1 VTDSSA
7 QLTYKKIFYFWLP
20 LAATWIMMSVEG
32 PFLAA
37 LIARSSEPTFN
48 LAAYGVAYS
57 LALIIEAPIIM
68 IMSASIALVKNSQS
82 FYKLRNYTYAANGL
96 ITLVMLIVITPPVF
110 YFITEDLIGL
120 PVEVSTLTHIAT
132 IILIPWPGAI
142 GYRRFYQGILINNNL
157 TRRVAYGTVIRLL
170 SMSFCATV
178 LYISD
183 FVEGVVVGAA
193 SLSFAVI
200 MEAVAVRFMVRTTV
214 KKIKSDVS
222 SSGQILTYKEINK
235 FYYPLALTS
244 FIGLGVRTTVKK
256 IKSDE
261 SSSGQILTYKEIN
274 KFYYPLALTS
284 FIGLGVQPLVTFF
297 VGQSRMAIESLAV
310 LPVVTSFVFVF
321 RALGLSYQEVIIA
334 LIGERKEKFNPLL
347 NFAIVLAVI
356 LVSVLALFAFT
367 PLADFWF
374 ITVSGL
380 SEPLAEFAHLP
391 LMIMFFFP
399 ALTVLISVQ
408 RGVLVAA
415 KNTKP
420 ITAGTVTEFVTIV
433 ILLLILISNMN
444 LVGAVAAVIAIIAGR
459 LAANMYLMPATIKSI
474 KSE

>member
-1 VTDSSA
+1 MTDSSA

-37 LIARSSEPTFN
+37 LIARSSEPKFN

-68 IMSASIALVKNSQS
+68 MMSASIALVKDSQS
-82 FYKLRNYTYAANGL
+82 FYKLRNFTYAANGL

-170 SMSFCATV
+170 SMSLCAAI
-178 LYISD
+178 LFISD

-200 MEAVAVRFMVRTTV
+200 MEAIAVRFMVRTTV
-214 KKIKSDVS
+214 KKIKSEDSFSEKV
-222 SSGQILTYKEINK
+222 LTY
-235 FYYPLALTS
+235 
-244 FIGLGVRTTVKK
+244 R
-256 IKSDE
+256 
-261 SSSGQILTYKEIN
+261 EIN

-297 VGQSRMAIESLAV
+297 VGQSRMALESLAV

-334 LIGERKEKFNPLL
+334 LIGEKKEKFKPLL

-356 LVSVLALFAFT
+356 LVAVPALFAFT

-380 SEPLAEFAHLP
+380 SESLADFAHLP

-399 ALTVLISVQ
+399 ALTVLISIQ

-433 ILLLILISNMN
+433 LMLMILISNMN
-444 LVGAVAAVIAIIAGR
+444 LVGAVAAVIAIVTGR
-459 LAANMYLMPATIKSI
+459 LASNIYLMRSTVRSLKN
-474 KSE
+474 

>member
-37 LIARSSEPTFN
+37 LIARSSEPKFN

-82 FYKLRNYTYAANGL
+82 FYKLRDYTYAANGL
-96 ITLVMLIVITPPVF
+96 ITLLMLILVIPPVF
-110 YFITEDLIGL
+110 YFITESMIGL
-120 PVEVSTLTHIAT
+120 PREVSELTHIAT

-157 TRRVAYGTVIRLL
+157 TRRVAYGTVIRLI
-170 SMSFCATV
+170 SMLLCATV

-183 FVEGVVVGAA
+183 FVEGAVVGAA

-200 MEAVAVRFMVRTTV
+200 MEAIAIRFMVMTTI
-214 KKIKSDVS
+214 KKIKSEDS
-222 SSGQILTYKEINK
+222 SPEQVLTY
-235 FYYPLALTS
+235 
-244 FIGLGVRTTVKK
+244 R
-256 IKSDE
+256 
-261 SSSGQILTYKEIN
+261 EIN

-297 VGQSRMAIESLAV
+297 VGQSRMALESLAV

-334 LIGERKEKFNPLL
+334 LIGEKKEKFKPLL
-347 NFAIVLAVI
+347 NFAIVMAAI

-367 PLADFWF
+367 PLSDFWF

-380 SEPLAEFAHLP
+380 SESLADFAHLP

-399 ALTVLISVQ
+399 ALTVLISIQ

-415 KNTKP
+415 RNTKP
-420 ITAGTVTEFVTIV
+420 ITGGTITEFVTIV
-433 ILLLILISNMN
+433 ITMMILISNIN
-444 LVGAVAAVIAIIAGR
+444 LVGAVAAVIALIMGR
-459 LAANMYLMPATIKSI
+459 LASNIYLMYPMVRSLKN
-474 KSE
+474 

>member
-68 IMSASIALVKNSQS
+68 IMSASIALVKDSQS
-82 FYKLRNYTYAANGL
+82 FYKLKNFTYAANGL
-96 ITLVMLIVITPPVF
+96 ITLIMLIVITPPVF
-110 YFITEDLIGL
+110 YFITEGLIGL
-120 PVEVSTLTHIAT
+120 PNEVSRLTHIAT
-132 IILIPWPGAI
+132 IILLPWPAAI

-157 TRRVAYGTVIRLL
+157 TRRVAYGTIIRLL
-170 SMSFCATV
+170 SMSFCAII

-214 KKIKSDVS
+214 KKIKSEDS
-222 SSGQILTYKEINK
+222 SSEQVLTYREI
-235 FYYPLALTS
+235 Y
-244 FIGLGVRTTVKK
+244 
-256 IKSDE
+256 
-261 SSSGQILTYKEIN
+261 

-334 LIGERKEKFNPLL
+334 LIGEKKEKFKPLL
-347 NFAIVLAVI
+347 KFANVLAAI

-380 SEPLAEFAHLP
+380 SEPLADFAHLP

-399 ALTVLISVQ
+399 ALTVLISIQ

-433 ILLLILISNMN
+433 IMLMILISNMN
-444 LVGAVAAVIAIIAGR
+444 LVGAVAAVIAIIMGR
-459 LAANMYLMPATIKSI
+459 LASNIYLMHSTVRSLKN
-474 KSE
+474 

>member
-1 VTDSSA
+1 MTDSST

-68 IMSASIALVKNSQS
+68 IMSASIALVKDRQS
-82 FYKLRNYTYAANGL
+82 FYKLRNFTYAANGL
-96 ITLVMLIVITPPVF
+96 ITVIMLLVITPPVF

-132 IILIPWPGAI
+132 IILLPWPAAI

-170 SMSFCATV
+170 SMSVCALILFLT
-178 LYISD
+178 D
-183 FVEGVVVGAA
+183 FVEGVIVGAA

-200 MEAVAVRFMVRTTV
+200 MEAVAVRFMVR
-214 KKIKSDVS
+214 
-222 SSGQILTYKEINK
+222 E
-235 FYYPLALTS
+235 
-244 FIGLGVRTTVKK
+244 TVKK

-261 SSSGQILTYKEIN
+261 SSSGQVLTYREIN

-297 VGQSRMAIESLAV
+297 VGQSRMSIESLAV
-310 LPVVTSFVFVF
+310 LPVVTSFVFIF
-321 RALGLSYQEVIIA
+321 QSTGIIISGSYYSTHRRE
-334 LIGERKEKFNPLL
+334 ERKIQTPAKICKRACGHSRCCAGIIRIYTACRF
-347 NFAIVLAVI
+347 
-356 LVSVLALFAFT
+356 LVYYRIRF
-367 PLADFWF
+367 
-374 ITVSGL
+374 
-380 SEPLAEFAHLP
+380 
-391 LMIMFFFP
+391 
-399 ALTVLISVQ
+399 
-408 RGVLVAA
+408 
-415 KNTKP
+415 K
-420 ITAGTVTEFVTIV
+420 
-433 ILLLILISNMN
+433 
-444 LVGAVAAVIAIIAGR
+444 
-459 LAANMYLMPATIKSI
+459 
-474 KSE
+474 

>member
-1 VTDSSA
+1 MTDSSA

-37 LIARSSEPTFN
+37 LIARSSEPKFN

-68 IMSASIALVKNSQS
+68 IMSASIALVKDSQS
-82 FYKLRNYTYAANGL
+82 FYKLRNFTYAANGL
-96 ITLVMLIVITPPVF
+96 ITLVMLIVIAPPVF

-120 PVEVSTLTHIAT
+120 PSEVSSLTHIAT
-132 IILIPWPGAI
+132 IILTPWPGAI
-142 GYRRFYQGILINNNL
+142 GYRRFYQGILINHNL

-170 SMSFCATV
+170 SMSLCATILFV
-178 LYISD
+178 SD
-183 FVEGVVVGAA
+183 FVEGVVIGAA

-200 MEAVAVRFMVRTTV
+200 MEAVAIRFMVRTTV
-214 KKIKSDVS
+214 KKIKSEDS
-222 SSGQILTYKEINK
+222 SSEQ
-235 FYYPLALTS
+235 
-244 FIGLGVRTTVKK
+244 V
-256 IKSDE
+256 
-261 SSSGQILTYKEIN
+261 LTYKEIN

-334 LIGERKEKFNPLL
+334 LIGEKKEKFKPLL
-347 NFAIVLAVI
+347 NFAIVMAAI

-380 SEPLAEFAHLP
+380 SKPLAEFAHLP

-399 ALTVLISVQ
+399 ALTVLISIQ

-415 KNTKP
+415 RNTKP
-420 ITAGTVTEFVTIV
+420 ITGGTITEFVTIV
-433 ILLLILISNMN
+433 IIMMILISNIN
-444 LVGAVAAVIAIIAGR
+444 LVGAVAAVIALIMGR
-459 LAANMYLMPATIKSI
+459 LASNIYLMYPMVRSLKN
-474 KSE
+474 

>member
-1 VTDSSA
+1 MTDSST

-37 LIARSSEPTFN
+37 LIARSSEPKFN

-68 IMSASIALVKNSQS
+68 IMSASIALVKNRQS
-82 FYKLRNYTYAANGL
+82 FFKLRNFTYAANGL
-96 ITLVMLIVITPPVF
+96 ITLVMLIVIAPPVF

-120 PVEVSTLTHIAT
+120 PVEVSKLTHIAT

-142 GYRRFYQGILINNNL
+142 GYRRFYQGILINHNL

-170 SMSFCATV
+170 SMSLCATILFV
-178 LYISD
+178 SD

-200 MEAVAVRFMVRTTV
+200 MEAIAIRFMVRTTV
-214 KKIKSDVS
+214 KKIKSEDS
-222 SSGQILTYKEINK
+222 SSEQ
-235 FYYPLALTS
+235 
-244 FIGLGVRTTVKK
+244 V
-256 IKSDE
+256 
-261 SSSGQILTYKEIN
+261 LTYKEIN

-334 LIGERKEKFNPLL
+334 LIGEKREKFKPLL
-347 NFAIVLAVI
+347 IFAIVMAAI

-367 PLADFWF
+367 PLSDFWF
-374 ITVSGL
+374 ITISGL

-399 ALTVLISVQ
+399 ALTVLISIQ

-415 KNTKP
+415 RNTKP
-420 ITAGTVTEFVTIV
+420 ITGGTITEFVTIV
-433 ILLLILISNMN
+433 IIMMILISNIN
-444 LVGAVAAVIAIIAGR
+444 LVGAVAAVIALVMGR
-459 LAANMYLMPATIKSI
+459 LASNIYLMYPMVRSLKN
-474 KSE
+474 

>member
-37 LIARSSEPTFN
+37 LIARSSEPKFN

-68 IMSASIALVKNSQS
+68 IMSASIALVKNRQS
-82 FYKLRNYTYAANGL
+82 FYKLRNFTYAANGL
-96 ITLVMLIVITPPVF
+96 ITLIMLVLVTPPVF

-120 PVEVSTLTHIAT
+120 PVEVSALTYIAT

-170 SMSFCATV
+170 SMSLCATV

-183 FVEGVVVGAA
+183 FVEGVIVGAA

-200 MEAVAVRFMVRTTV
+200 MEAIAVRFMVSRTV
-214 KKIKSDVS
+214 KKIKADDS
-222 SSGQILTYKEINK
+222 SPGHILTYREINK

-244 FIGLGVRTTVKK
+244 L
-256 IKSDE
+256 
-261 SSSGQILTYKEIN
+261 
-274 KFYYPLALTS
+274 
-284 FIGLGVQPLVTFF
+284 IGLGVQPLVTFF
-297 VGQSRMAIESLAV
+297 VGQSRMALESLAV
-310 LPVVTSFVFVF
+310 LPVVTSFVFIF

-334 LIGERKEKFNPLL
+334 LMGEKKEGFKPLL
-347 NFAIVLAVI
+347 KYASALAII
-356 LVSVLALFAFT
+356 LVFVLSLFAFT

-380 SEPLAEFAHLP
+380 SESLAEVARLP

-399 ALTVLISVQ
+399 ALTVLISIQ
-408 RGVLVAA
+408 RGVLVAV

-433 ILLLILISNMN
+433 LTLIIFINYLDV
-444 LVGAVAAVIAIIAGR
+444 VGAVAATIAFVAGR
-459 LAANMYLMPATIKSI
+459 IASNIYLTPSTLHSI
-474 KSE
+474 K

>member
-7 QLTYKKIFYFWLP
+7 QLTYKKIFYFWQP

-37 LIARSSEPTFN
+37 LIARSSEPKFN

-68 IMSASIALVKNSQS
+68 IMSASIALVKDSQS
-82 FYKLRNYTYAANGL
+82 FFKLRNFTYAANGL

-110 YFITEDLIGL
+110 YFITEGLIGL
-120 PVEVSTLTHIAT
+120 PNEVSRLTHIAT

-170 SMSFCATV
+170 SMLLCATA

-183 FVEGVVVGAA
+183 FVEGVIVGAA

-200 MEAVAVRFMVRTTV
+200 MEAVAVRFMVSRTV
-214 KKIKSDVS
+214 KKIKSENTS
-222 SSGQILTYKEINK
+222 SEQ
-235 FYYPLALTS
+235 
-244 FIGLGVRTTVKK
+244 V
-256 IKSDE
+256 
-261 SSSGQILTYKEIN
+261 LTYKEIN

-334 LIGERKEKFNPLL
+334 LIGEKKEKFKPLL
-347 NFAIVLAVI
+347 NFATVLAVI

-374 ITVSGL
+374 IIVSGL

-399 ALTVLISVQ
+399 ALTVLISIQ

-420 ITAGTVTEFVTIV
+420 ITAGTVTEFVTI
-433 ILLLILISNMN
+433 IIMLMILINNMN
-444 LVGAVAAVIAIIAGR
+444 MVGAVAAVIAIITGR
-459 LAANMYLMPATIKSI
+459 LASNIYLMRSTVRSLKN
-474 KSE
+474 

>member
-37 LIARSSEPTFN
+37 LITRSCEPKFN

-68 IMSASIALVKNSQS
+68 IMSASIALVKDSQS
-82 FYKLRNYTYAANGL
+82 FYKLRNFTYAANGL

-110 YFITEDLIGL
+110 YFITEGLIGL
-120 PVEVSTLTHIAT
+120 PNEVSRLTYIAT

-157 TRRVAYGTVIRLL
+157 TRRVAYGTIIRLL
-170 SMSFCATV
+170 SMSLCAII

-183 FVEGVVVGAA
+183 FVEGVIVGAA

-214 KKIKSDVS
+214 KKIKSDNS
-222 SSGQILTYKEINK
+222 SSKQVLSYKEI
-235 FYYPLALTS
+235 Y
-244 FIGLGVRTTVKK
+244 
-256 IKSDE
+256 
-261 SSSGQILTYKEIN
+261 

-334 LIGERKEKFNPLL
+334 LIGERKEKFKPLL
-347 NFAIVLAVI
+347 KCAIALAVI
-356 LVSVLALFAFT
+356 LVVVLALFAFT
-367 PLADFWF
+367 PLSDFWF

-380 SEPLAEFAHLP
+380 SEPLADFAHLP

-399 ALTVLISVQ
+399 ALTVLISIQ

-415 KNTKP
+415 KNTRP
-420 ITAGTVTEFVTIV
+420 ITGGTITEFVTIV
-433 ILLLILISNMN
+433 IIMMILISNMN
-444 LVGAVAAVIAIIAGR
+444 LVGAVAAVIALILGR
-459 LAANMYLMPATIKSI
+459 LASNIYLMHSTVRSLKN
-474 KSE
+474 

>member
-1 VTDSSA
+1 
-7 QLTYKKIFYFWLP
+7 
-20 LAATWIMMSVEG
+20 MSVEG

-37 LIARSSEPTFN
+37 LIARSSEPKFN

-68 IMSASIALVKNSQS
+68 IMSASIALVKDSQS
-82 FYKLRNYTYAANGL
+82 FYKLRNFTYATNGL

-110 YFITEDLIGL
+110 YFLTEDLIGL
-120 PVEVSTLTHIAT
+120 PIEVSTLTHIAT

-170 SMSFCATV
+170 SMSLCATV

-183 FVEGVVVGAA
+183 FVEGVVVGAV

-200 MEAVAVRFMVRTTV
+200 MEAIAVRFMVRTTV
-214 KKIKSDVS
+214 KKIKLENS
-222 SSGQILTYKEINK
+222 SSEQ
-235 FYYPLALTS
+235 
-244 FIGLGVRTTVKK
+244 V
-256 IKSDE
+256 
-261 SSSGQILTYKEIN
+261 LTYKEIN

-334 LIGERKEKFNPLL
+334 LIGEKKEKFKPLL

-380 SEPLAEFAHLP
+380 SESLAEFAHLP
-391 LMIMFFFP
+391 LMILFFFP
-399 ALTVLISVQ
+399 ALTVLISIQ

-420 ITAGTVTEFVTIV
+420 ITVGTITEFVAIV
-433 ILLLILISNMN
+433 LALIIFINHLNF
-444 LVGAVAAVIAIIAGR
+444 VGAVAATIAFVVGRIAS
-459 LAANMYLMPATIKSI
+459 NIYLTPSTLRSTK
-474 KSE
+474 

>member
-37 LIARSSEPTFN
+37 LIARSSEPKFN

-68 IMSASIALVKNSQS
+68 IMSASIALVKNRQS
-82 FYKLRNYTYAANGL
+82 FFKLRNFTYAANGL
-96 ITLVMLIVITPPVF
+96 ITLVMLIVIAPPVF

-120 PVEVSTLTHIAT
+120 PVEVSKLTHIAT

-142 GYRRFYQGILINNNL
+142 GYRRFYQGILINHNL

-170 SMSFCATV
+170 SMSLCATILFV
-178 LYISD
+178 SD

-200 MEAVAVRFMVRTTV
+200 MEAIAIRFMVRTTI
-214 KKIKSDVS
+214 KKIKSEDS
-222 SSGQILTYKEINK
+222 SSEQ
-235 FYYPLALTS
+235 
-244 FIGLGVRTTVKK
+244 
-256 IKSDE
+256 D
-261 SSSGQILTYKEIN
+261 LTYKEIN

-334 LIGERKEKFNPLL
+334 LIGEKKEKFKPLL
-347 NFAIVLAVI
+347 NFALALAVI

-399 ALTVLISVQ
+399 ALTVLISIQ

-415 KNTKP
+415 RNTKP
-420 ITAGTVTEFVTIV
+420 ITGGTITEFVTIV
-433 ILLLILISNMN
+433 IIMMILISNIN
-444 LVGAVAAVIAIIAGR
+444 LVGAVAAVIALVMGR
-459 LAANMYLMPATIKSI
+459 LASNIYLMYPMVRSLKN
-474 KSE
+474 